1 MSRIASTF
9 HDLKARQRKAFVAYV
24 MAGFPNTRQD
34 EALALSFL
42 SAGADLLEIGV
53 PFSDPLADGPVIQRC
68 GELALTAG
76 GGLRRALELARA
88 LRPKTQAPLVL
99 MTYCNPPLSM
109 GIEAFAAAAAK
120 AGVDGC
126 IIPDLSP
133 EEAVPWGK
141 ALAARGLSL
150 VLLAA
155 PTSTP
160 ERLAKVAAEASGFV
174 YFVSVAGVTGF
185 NQGMDSHLATALAV
199 WRKASSAPAVIGFG
213 INSPQRA
220 RQAAALADGV
230 VAATALLKPVL
241 ESGDFKAAAGMAKA
255 LAKAVHSAR
264 G

>member
-1 MSRIASTF
+1 MSRIADTF
-9 HDLKARQRKAFVAYV
+9 QDLKARGRKAFVAYV
-24 MAGFPNTRQD
+24 MAGFPDTRRDQ
-34 EALALSFL
+34 ALAQSFL
-42 SAGADLLEIGV
+42 RGGADLLEIGV

-68 GELALTAG
+68 GELALKAG
-76 GGLRRALELARA
+76 GGLVRALELAQS
-88 LRPKTQAPLVL
+88 LRPQTQAPLVL

-109 GIEAFAAAAAK
+109 GIEAFAAAAAR

-133 EEAVPWGK
+133 EEAGPWAR
-141 ALAARGLSL
+141 ALADRGLSL

-160 ERLAKVAAEASGFV
+160 ERLAKVAARASGFV
-174 YFVSVAGVTGF
+174 YFVSVAGVTGA
-185 NQGMDSHLATALAV
+185 NQGLDSHLAAALRA
-199 WRKASSAPAVIGFG
+199 WRKASPAPAVIGFG

-241 ESGDFKAAAGMAKA
+241 DDGDLAAASRMAAA
-255 LAKAVHSAR
+255 LAQAVHSA
-264 G
+264 